1 MSDDEFRAAGDAVY
15 EAMLDRLGEGDPRPR
30 LAPTRRAVELLG
42 DPQRAYPIIHI
53 TGTNGKTSTSRI
65 IESLLRAYGLRPGLF
80 TSPHLVRFNERI
92 MIDGEPISD
101 EALARNWDDI
111 QPYLTMVD
119 DELIAAGEIRLT
131 FFEVLTILAFACFA
145 DAPVDV
151 AVIEVGMG
159 GEWDSTNVGDGQVA
173 VFTPISLDHQARL
186 GNTVSE
192 IARTKSG
199 IIKPT
204 AIVVS
209 AAQPPE
215 ALVELE
221 RAAQLSEAS
230 MNVQGDDFDVQSST
244 VAVGGQLISVR
255 GRAATYSDLFLPLY
269 GSHQAQNAA
278 VAIAAV
284 ESFLGDGTQALKH
297 DLVEHGLAES
307 TSPGRLQLI
316 GTEPTVLVDA
326 AHNPAGAQ
334 TLAAA
339 LPTFFDFDE
348 LAFVVGILRDKDAK
362 GIVDAFAPLA
372 SRIFVTQSHSE
383 RAAPFEELA
392 EHIETWTHEAVSSYD
407 ELPDA
412 IEAARAW
419 AAEQPRRAVIVTG
432 SITLI
437 GEAMALADDRGWKA

>member
-1 MSDDEFRAAGDAVY
+1 
-15 EAMLDRLGEGDPRPR
+15 
-30 LAPTRRAVELLG
+30 
-42 DPQRAYPIIHI
+42 
-53 TGTNGKTSTSRI
+53 
-65 IESLLRAYGLRPGLF
+65 
-80 TSPHLVRFNERI
+80 
-92 MIDGEPISD
+92 
-101 EALARNWDDI
+101 
-111 QPYLTMVD
+111 
-119 DELIAAGEIRLT
+119 
-131 FFEVLTILAFACFA
+131 
-145 DAPVDV
+145 
-151 AVIEVGMG
+151 MG

-186 GNTVSE
+186 GNTVAE

-215 ALVELE
+215 ALAELE
-221 RAAQLSEAS
+221 RAAKLSEAS
-230 MNVQGDDFDVQSST
+230 VNLQGDDFDVQSST
-244 VAVGGQLISVR
+244 VAVGGQLISIR

-269 GSHQAQNAA
+269 GAHQAQNAA

-339 LPTFFDFDE
+339 LPAFFDFDE

-392 EHIETWTHEAVSSYD
+392 EHIESWTHESVSSYD